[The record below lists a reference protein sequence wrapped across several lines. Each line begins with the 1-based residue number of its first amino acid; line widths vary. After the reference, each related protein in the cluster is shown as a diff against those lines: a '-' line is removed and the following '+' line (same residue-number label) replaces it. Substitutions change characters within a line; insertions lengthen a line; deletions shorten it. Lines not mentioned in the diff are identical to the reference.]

1 MLYLKY
7 SILKNILDQKSMKKF
22 GSNDIELSLQKEI
35 NRKCLTNEND
45 LFHTE
50 IQIKEIK

>member
-1 MLYLKY
+1 MTLNCHYRK
-7 SILKNILDQKSMKKF
+7 
-22 GSNDIELSLQKEI
+22 KEI

-45 LFHTE
+45 LFHKE